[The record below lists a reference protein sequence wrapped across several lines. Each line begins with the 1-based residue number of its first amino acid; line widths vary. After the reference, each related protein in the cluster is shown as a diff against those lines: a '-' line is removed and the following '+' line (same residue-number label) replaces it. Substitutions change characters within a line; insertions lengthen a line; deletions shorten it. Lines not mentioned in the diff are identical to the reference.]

1 MIKKL
6 LNNKWIKLLFSVSIM
21 LSALPSIYQDFTY
34 GHSGEWT
41 HDVGWFTLF
50 YRIIIMDIRYME
62 NLEKQ
67 LKQFEEDI
75 FAGKDIDITEFYM
88 LKKSLLDITLSGHV
102 VEDHSDLLEIHSILE
117 NMLDRKHNELMN
129 KRLNL
134 LTIWSTIFLPLSFY
148 TGVWGMNFDD
158 IPLITEDHGF
168 WIFLG
173 LTIVTVVGMFM
184 YFKKNKWL

>member
-1 MIKKL
+1 MKSKIL
-6 LNNKWIKLLFSVSIM
+6 
-21 LSALPSIYQDFTY
+21 
-34 GHSGEWT
+34 
-41 HDVGWFTLF
+41 
-50 YRIIIMDIRYME
+50 E
-62 NLEKQ
+62 NR

-75 FAGKDIDITEFYM
+75 FEGKDVDLKEFYR
-88 LKKSLLDITLSGHV
+88 LKKSLLDYNGNR
-102 VEDHSDLLEIHSILE
+102 ELLELHMILE
-117 NMLDRKHNELMN
+117 TMLDKQQNELMN

-158 IPLITEDHGF
+158 IPLITGDHGF

-173 LTIVTVVGMFM
+173 LTILTIVGMFR